1 MATRQSLHEDKL
13 SCPIC
18 GNILKEPVLLSCK
31 HKFCKACLKDCW
43 ETQGGKESHCCPL
56 CLRRSSMDEII
67 VSTMLEKSCES
78 YREYK
83 RNDDPLACKMHGEKL
98 TWFCLEDLEP
108 TCGVC
113 QATAAHK
120 GHRLYPVEE
129 GALDCKEELK
139 SALKPLKEKLKLY
152 KKAKLACDQ
161 TTAHIKNQ
169 AEHTERQIKDEFEA
183 LHQFLR
189 DEEATRL
196 TELKAEEDLKCQT
209 INMKL
214 EEMSNELT
222 SLSNTIRIVEQEM
235 RSPDIPFL
243 QNYKDTIKRTW
254 RKPLDPQVISG
265 ALIDVAQHLGSLK
278 FHIWDNMKRI
288 VSYTPVILDP
298 NTAACCFVLSEDLT
312 VVQCGAQIFKL
323 PDNPERFDISAE
335 LLGSVGF
342 RSGRHSWEV
351 EVKDNSYWVVGV
363 ASESINRKGKHVLTP
378 SEGYWTI
385 RFRNGEHKACTAPW
399 EDLTMKQEPQ
409 VIRIVLD
416 MDRGKLTFYDPRE
429 RTPLYAFSDLI
440 IPRAFPYFCTAC
452 KEHPLKVL
460 PTRLSVSVEM

>member
-1 MATRQSLHEDKL
+1 M
-13 SCPIC
+13 
-18 GNILKEPVLLSCK
+18 
-31 HKFCKACLKDCW
+31 
-43 ETQGGKESHCCPL
+43 
-56 CLRRSSMDEII
+56 
-67 VSTMLEKSCES
+67 
-78 YREYK
+78 
-83 RNDDPLACKMHGEKL
+83 
-98 TWFCLEDLEP
+98 
-108 TCGVC
+108 
-113 QATAAHK
+113 
-120 GHRLYPVEE
+120 
-129 GALDCKEELK
+129 
-139 SALKPLKEKLKLY
+139 
-152 KKAKLACDQ
+152 
-161 TTAHIKNQ
+161 
-169 AEHTERQIKDEFEA
+169 
-183 LHQFLR
+183 
-189 DEEATRL
+189 
-196 TELKAEEDLKCQT
+196 
-209 INMKL
+209 
-214 EEMSNELT
+214 
-222 SLSNTIRIVEQEM
+222 
-235 RSPDIPFL
+235 
-243 QNYKDTIKRTW
+243 
-254 RKPLDPQVISG
+254 
-265 ALIDVAQHLGSLK
+265 AQHLGSLK

-288 VSYTPVILDP
+288 VSYSESSAPEAIIPHIHPAPSSLPCILIACVCRPSLPIAPVILDP

>member
-1 MATRQSLHEDKL
+1 MEDESSCAVCGEIFLLPVVL
-13 SCPIC
+13 SCVSC
-18 GNILKEPVLLSCK
+18 GCNFCNPCLENFWEQQGSKE
-31 HKFCKACLKDCW
+31 
-43 ETQGGKESHCCPL
+43 CPL
-56 CLRRSSMDEII
+56 CFEENRGPTQRLCVD
-67 VSTMLEKSCES
+67 
-78 YREYK
+78 
-83 RNDDPLACKMHGEKL
+83 HGAKL
-98 TWFCLEDLEP
+98 TLFCVGDLEP
-108 TCGVC
+108 ICSQC
-113 QATAAHK
+113 RK
-120 GHRLYPVEE
+120 SGHMNHRVYPIHE
-129 GALDCKEELK
+129 ALEDCKEELK

-152 KKAKLACDQ
+152 KKAKLVCDQ

-196 TELKAEEDLKCQT
+196 MELKAEEDLKCQT

-254 RKPLDPQVISG
+254 RKPLDPQEISG
-265 ALIDVAQHLGSLK
+265 ALIDVAKHLGSLK
-278 FHIWDNMKRI
+278 FHIWDNMKSI
-288 VSYTPVILDP
+288 ISYTPVILDP

-312 VVQCGAQIFKL
+312 SVQCGAQIFKL

-342 RSGRHSWEV
+342 CSGRHSWEV
-351 EVKDNSYWVVGV
+351 EVKNNSYWVVGV

-429 RTPLYAFSDLI
+429 RRPLYAFSDLI

-460 PTRLSVSVEM
+460 PMRLSVSVEM